1 MSKMGNCH
9 LKRLSII
16 VCQLLIATILSAQ
29 TIEIN
34 LPSCLGQPYVFCLAQ
49 GAKQDT
55 ILIGKMAEQGK
66 TIIVLPEEY
75 ASYRG
80 VGSLSI
86 QNCKSLNI
94 VLNGESKIEI
104 NEKRG
109 FDDFEVLFD
118 QSEENGFMEDM
129 IARQQQLIEKYQ
141 LIRSGLPL
149 WQMKDVFYVSLRQE
163 QMNLERQYFAHQTEI
178 SQSPLYAAR
187 LIEILSCLTGTGNSL
202 NQPQEAVRFAQQ
214 KFIAE
219 KLDFDDLYTSGFWQ
233 LTMDFWHELNMEDDA
248 LLLSDSR
255 KMLDRINDIYI
266 RRELTQ
272 SLIRLFSQYGKDY
285 LLAELGTEYLTMPL
299 NGQLAP
305 EIQIGETSFLPKN
318 SLLVF
323 YETGCGSCHN
333 ELEMLKNRYSLLADN
348 QIRVISISA
357 DISQE
362 VFEYTSSGFLWE
374 DKICDFD
381 GFDGVNFRNYGI
393 VGTPTFILTDK
404 EGIVRGRYAQLK
416 ELLKD

>member
-1 MSKMGNCH
+1 M
-9 LKRLSII
+9 SII
-16 VCQLLIATILSAQ
+16 ACQLLIVTILSAQ
-29 TIEIN
+29 TIEVN
-34 LPSCLGQPYVFCLAQ
+34 LPSCLGRPYVFCLAK

-55 ILIGKMAEQGK
+55 ILTGKMEEQGK
-66 TIIVLPEEY
+66 TIIILPEEY
-75 ASYRG
+75 ASYKG
-80 VGSLSI
+80 VGSLSV
-86 QNCKSLNI
+86 QNCKSLNM
-94 VLNGESKIEI
+94 VLNGESKIVI

-109 FDDFEVLFD
+109 FDDFEVTF
-118 QSEENGFMEDM
+118 EESRENSFMDKM
-129 IARQQQLIEKYQ
+129 IARQQQLIEKYR
-141 LIRSGLPL
+141 LVESGLKL
-149 WQMKDVFYVSLRQE
+149 WQMKDLFYVSLNQE
-163 QMNLERQYFAHQTEI
+163 KRDLERQYIAHQMEI
-178 SQSPLYAAR
+178 NQSSLYAAR
-187 LIEILSCLTGTGNSL
+187 LIEILSSLTGTGNSL
-202 NQPQEAVRFAQQ
+202 NQSQEAVRFVQQ

-233 LTMDFWHELNMEDDA
+233 LTMDFWHELNMEDDS

-255 KMLDRINDIYI
+255 KMLDRVNDIYI

-305 EIQIGETSFLPKN
+305 EIQIGETAFLPKN

-333 ELEMLKNRYSLLADN
+333 ELDELKRKYSLLADN

-362 VFEYTSSGFLWE
+362 VFEYTSSDFLWK
-374 DKICDFD
+374 DKFCDFE

-393 VGTPTFILTDK
+393 VGTPTFILIDQ

>member
-1 MSKMGNCH
+1 MLKTGNNW
-9 LKRLSII
+9 LKKLLLIA
-16 VCQLLIATILSAQ
+16 CQLLITTILSAQ
-29 TIEIN
+29 TIEVN
-34 LPSCLGQPYVFCLAQ
+34 LPSCLGRPYVFCLAQ

-55 ILIGKMAEQGK
+55 ILTGKTAEQGK
-66 TIIVLPEEY
+66 TIIVLPKEY
-75 ASYRG
+75 ASYKG

-86 QNCKSLNI
+86 QNCKSLNM
-94 VLNGESKIEI
+94 VLNGESKIVI

-109 FDDFEVLFD
+109 LDDFEVTFT
-118 QSEENGFMEDM
+118 QSKENGFMDEM
-129 IARQQQLIEKYQ
+129 IARQQQVIEKYR
-141 LIRSGLPL
+141 LVESGLSL
-149 WQMKDVFYVSLRQE
+149 WQMKDLFFVSLNQE
-163 QMNLERQYFAHQTEI
+163 KKDLERQYITHQMEI
-178 SQSPLYAAR
+178 NQSPLYAAR
-187 LIEILSCLTGTGNSL
+187 LIEILSCLTGAGTVF
-202 NQPQEAVRFAQQ
+202 NQSQDVVRFAQQ
-214 KFIAE
+214 KFIAK
-219 KLDFDDLYTSGFWQ
+219 KLDFNDLYTSGFWQ
-233 LTMDFWHELNMEDDA
+233 LTMDFWYELNMENDTQ
-248 LLLSDSR
+248 LLSDSR
-255 KMLDRINDIYI
+255 KMLDRVSDIYI

-272 SLIRLFSQYGKDY
+272 SFIRLFSQYGKDY

-348 QIRVISISA
+348 QIRVISIAA
-357 DISQE
+357 DTSEE

-374 DKICDFD
+374 DKICDFQ

-393 VGTPTFILTDK
+393 VGTPTFVLIDQ

>member
-1 MSKMGNCH
+1 MLKTKNNC
-9 LKRLSII
+9 LIKLLLI
-16 VCQLLIATILSAQ
+16 VCQLLITMILSAQ
-29 TIEIN
+29 TIEVN
-34 LPSCLGQPYVFCLAQ
+34 LPSCLGQSYVFCLAQ

-55 ILIGKMAEQGK
+55 ILTGKIAEQGK
-66 TIIVLPEEY
+66 TIIVLPKEY

-86 QNCKSLNI
+86 QNCKSLNLI
-94 VLNGESKIEI
+94 LNGESKIVI
-104 NEKRG
+104 NERRS
-109 FDDFEVLFD
+109 FDDFEVTFE
-118 QSEENGFMEDM
+118 QSEENRFMEDL
-129 IARQQQLIEKYQ
+129 IARQQQLIDKYR
-141 LIRSGLPL
+141 LVESGLSL
-149 WQMKDVFYVSLRQE
+149 WQMKDLFYVSLNQE
-163 QMNLERQYFAHQTEI
+163 KRDLERQYTAHQMEI
-178 SQSPLYAAR
+178 NQSSLYAAR
-187 LIEILSCLTGTGNSL
+187 LIEILSCLTGTSNSL
-202 NQPQEAVRFAQQ
+202 NQSQEAVRFAQQ

-233 LTMDFWHELNMEDDA
+233 LTMDFWGELNMENDA
-248 LLLSDSR
+248 LLISDSR
-255 KMLDRINDIYI
+255 KMLDRVSDIYI

-272 SLIRLFSQYGKDY
+272 SFIRLFSLYGKDY

-305 EIQIGETSFLPKN
+305 EIQIGDTSFLPKN

-333 ELEMLKNRYSLLADN
+333 ELEMLKNRYNLLADN
-348 QIRVISISA
+348 QIRVISIAA
-357 DISQE
+357 DTSKE

-374 DKICDFD
+374 DKFCDFE

-393 VGTPTFILTDK
+393 VGTPTFILID
-404 EGIVRGRYAQLK
+404 ENGIVRGRYAQLK

>member
-1 MSKMGNCH
+1 MK
-9 LKRLSII
+9 
-16 VCQLLIATILSAQ
+16 
-29 TIEIN
+29 IN
-34 LPSCLGQPYVFCLAQ
+34 
-49 GAKQDT
+49 
-55 ILIGKMAEQGK
+55 
-66 TIIVLPEEY
+66 
-75 ASYRG
+75 
-80 VGSLSI
+80 
-86 QNCKSLNI
+86 
-94 VLNGESKIEI
+94 
-104 NEKRG
+104 
-109 FDDFEVLFD
+109 
-118 QSEENGFMEDM
+118 QS
-129 IARQQQLIEKYQ
+129 
-141 LIRSGLPL
+141 S
-149 WQMKDVFYVSLRQE
+149 
-163 QMNLERQYFAHQTEI
+163 
-178 SQSPLYAAR
+178 LYAAR
-187 LIEILSCLTGTGNSL
+187 LIEILSCLTSTGGFF
-202 NQPQEAVRFAQQ
+202 NQSQEAVRFAQQ

-219 KLDFDDLYTSGFWQ
+219 KLDFNDLYTSGFWQ
-233 LTMDFWHELNMEDDA
+233 LTMDFWYELNMENDA
-248 LLLSDSR
+248 QLLSDSR
-255 KMLDRINDIYI
+255 KMLDRVSDIYI

-272 SLIRLFSQYGKDY
+272 SFIRLFSQYGKDY

-333 ELEMLKNRYSLLADN
+333 ELEILKNRYSLLADN
-348 QIRVISISA
+348 QIRVISIAA

-393 VGTPTFILTDK
+393 VGTPTFVLIDQ

>member
-1 MSKMGNCH
+1 MLRTGNNCQKK
-9 LKRLSII
+9 LLLIA
-16 VCQLLIATILSAQ
+16 CQLLITTILSAQ
-29 TIEIN
+29 TIEVN
-34 LPSCLGQPYVFCLAQ
+34 LPSCLGLPYVFCLAQ

-55 ILIGKMAEQGK
+55 ILTGKIAEQGK
-66 TIIVLPEEY
+66 TIILLPEEY

-86 QNCKSLNI
+86 QNCKSLNMI
-94 VLNGESKIEI
+94 LNGEPKIVI
-104 NEKRG
+104 NEKRAL
-109 FDDFEVLFD
+109 DDFEVTFT
-118 QSEENGFMEDM
+118 QSKENGFMDEM
-129 IARQQQLIEKYQ
+129 IARQQQLIEKYR
-141 LIRSGLPL
+141 LVESGLNF
-149 WQMKDVFYVSLRQE
+149 WQMKDLFYVSLAQE
-163 QMNLERQYFAHQTEI
+163 RKELERQYIAHQMGI
-178 SQSPLYAAR
+178 NQSPLYAAR
-187 LIEILSCLTGTGNSL
+187 LIEILSCLTGTGTVF
-202 NQPQEAVRFAQQ
+202 NQSQEAVRFAQQ

-233 LTMDFWHELNMEDDA
+233 LTMDFWGELNMENDS

-255 KMLDRINDIYI
+255 KMLDRVSDIYI

-272 SLIRLFSQYGKDY
+272 SFIRLFSLYGKDY

-305 EIQIGETSFLPKN
+305 EIHTRGTSFLSKN

-348 QIRVISISA
+348 QIRVISIAA
-357 DISQE
+357 DTSQE

-374 DKICDFD
+374 DKFCDFE

-393 VGTPTFILTDK
+393 VGTPTFILID
-404 EGIVRGRYAQLK
+404 ENGIVRGRYAQLK
-416 ELLKD
+416 ELLKE